1 LKITTEPLESRQLR
15 LTIETDEE
23 QTQKAMQRAAR
34 QISKQVDIAGFRK
47 GKAPYELILQRFGE
61 DTVRKEAAE
70 ALIEEVYEQA
80 LEQEKIEPYAPAKL
94 DEIELH
100 PIAFTFTIPLQ
111 PTVDLG
117 DYRNYRLKHKKVK
130 VSKKEVQEA
139 LEEIRLENA
148 MLELVERP
156 LAIGDGAVI
165 GLVATVDGEK
175 ILEKNEL
182 HIIAE
187 TEATHPAPGF
197 AGAIVGM
204 EAGDERTFTLAL
216 PDDSPRED
224 LRGREAEFK
233 VKMVEVYDQIIPALD
248 DDLARTV
255 GSYDSLK
262 QLEARIKERLQ
273 LKAQMEADREY
284 ADQVMNDITEQA
296 EIEYPPAMLERS
308 LDGAV
313 KEFEATVKRETML
326 LLADYLRM
334 RNETMETLRE
344 ELTPNAETQLRRT
357 LMLGEVVR
365 LEGIEVSDE
374 EVDARIAADSA
385 LWGVRAEEV
394 RVSLS
399 SDVGKAAVRNRLLG
413 SKAMLRLAAIAK
425 GEATDEQG
433 PEKKGAEEEV

>member
-23 QTQKAMQRAAR
+23 QTKKAMQRAAR

-80 LEQEKIEPYAPAKL
+80 LEQEKIGPYAPAKL

-117 DYRNYRLKHKKVK
+117 DYRNYRLKYKKVK

-165 GLVATVDGEK
+165 DLVATVDGEK
-175 ILEKNEL
+175 ILEKSEL
-182 HIIAE
+182 RIMAE

-197 AGAIVGM
+197 AEAIVGM

-224 LRGREAEFK
+224 LRGREAEFH
-233 VKMVEVYDQIIPALD
+233 VKMIEVYDQIIPALD

-255 GSYDSLK
+255 GSFDSLK
-262 QLEARIKERLQ
+262 QLETRVKERLQ
-273 LKAQMEADREY
+273 LKAQMETDREY
-284 ADQVMNDITEQA
+284 TDQAMSDIAEQA
-296 EIEYPPAMLERS
+296 EIEYPPVMLERS

-326 LLADYLRM
+326 SLADYLRM

-344 ELTPNAETQLRRT
+344 ELTPNTEAQLRRT

-374 EVDARIAADSA
+374 EVNARIAADSA

-413 SKAMLRLAAIAK
+413 SKAMLRLVAIAK
-425 GEATDEQG
+425 GEAPDEQG
-433 PEKKGAEEEV
+433 PEKKEAEEEE

>member
-1 LKITTEPLESRQLR
+1 MKITTEPLESRQLR
-15 LTIETDEE
+15 LTIEIDEE
-23 QTQKAMQRAAR
+23 QTKQAMQQAAR

-70 ALIEEVYEQA
+70 ELIEEAYEQA

-100 PIAFTFTIPLQ
+100 PITFTFTVPLQ
-111 PTVDLG
+111 PTVELG
-117 DYRNYRLKHKKVK
+117 NYRNYRRKYKKVK

-139 LEEIRLENA
+139 LEEVRLQNA

-165 GLVATVDGEK
+165 GLVATIDGGK

-182 HIIAE
+182 HIMAE
-187 TEATHPAPGF
+187 VEATYPAPGF
-197 AGAIVGM
+197 AEEIVGM

-224 LRGREAEFK
+224 LRGREAEFN
-233 VKMVEVYDQIIPALD
+233 VKMIEVYDQIVPALD

-255 GSYDSLK
+255 GSFDSLK
-262 QLEARIKERLQ
+262 QLEARVKENLQ

-284 ADQVMNDITEQA
+284 ADQVLSDMAEQTQ
-296 EIEYPPAMLERS
+296 IEYPPVMLERS

-326 LLADYLRM
+326 SLVDYLRM

-344 ELTPNAETQLRRT
+344 ELTPNAEAQLKRT
-357 LMLGEVVR
+357 LMLSEVVK
-365 LEGIEVSDE
+365 LEGLEVSDE

-385 LWGVRAEEV
+385 VWGVRAEEV

-413 SKAMLRLAAIAK
+413 SKAMLRLVAIAK

-433 PEKKGAEEEV
+433 PEKKEAEEEE